1 MVSWDVRGE
10 TVVVTGAAGGL
21 GGALARRFAAAGAAV
36 GLVDQ
41 QEEALEQIVA
51 ELRQAGAKAVG
62 MAIDIADDAACA
74 RACASLEAELGP
86 VTVLINNA
94 GISPKHEGRAREV
107 MDIPPEEWQRVFA
120 VNLNGAFYMS
130 RHLAPGMCAR
140 GYGRIVHMSS
150 VGSLAYVGLAGAH
163 YDASKAALNSL
174 TRSMAAQ
181 LAPSGVTVNAIA
193 PGRIASPMADTAT
206 GDTNRRLL
214 DMIPAGRF
222 GEADEVAHLA
232 LFLASRESAYITG
245 EVYAITGGLSTRL
258 RRE

>member
-1 MVSWDVRGE
+1 MASWDFQGA
-10 TVVVTGAAGGL
+10 TVIVTGAAGGL
-21 GGALARRFAAAGAAV
+21 GATLARRFATAGAAV
-36 GLVDQ
+36 GLVDK
-41 QEEALEQIVA
+41 QEDELERMVA
-51 ELRQAGAKAVG
+51 ALRQAGVRAAGV
-62 MAIDIADDAACA
+62 AIDVGDDAACA

-86 VTVLINNA
+86 TTVLINNA

-107 MDIPPEEWQRVFA
+107 LDIPPEEWQRVFA

-140 GYGRIVHMSS
+140 GHGRIVHMSS